1 MSDDRALGDEPQPMM
16 WLGAEAGMPP
26 PPGFGPGVPGATPP
40 GPTGRGRRGRVAFV
54 IASFLLVNSVL
65 GAWLL
70 SRAGSDP
77 AARQSATTSGQV
89 EGDKRA
95 GAIAVMIDPAIVDIN
110 TFAHVFGAP
119 ASRIEPLGAGTGM
132 ILTSTGQI
140 LTNNHVVEGATKIEV
155 TIAGRSGTSTATVV
169 GVDPTAD
176 VALLQLQGMSGLP
189 TIIPAESASVSVG
202 DRVLG
207 IGNALGRGGTPSV
220 VVGSISGLNR
230 VITAGNPGGSSEQL
244 TGMLQTNAQIQPG
257 DSGGALVDTSG
268 HVVGMIT
275 AGGTADRSTSG
286 PVTGFA
292 IPTETALG
300 IVARIRSGEACC
312 PIMIGDRGHMGIA
325 VRTLDPQ
332 TAHKLHVPNGALVIG
347 VEPGSPAAAVGIVAP
362 AVIRSIG
369 GQSVTSANAL
379 GPILHAYVPGQHV
392 AVSWVDASGT
402 HTKTVVLDSG
412 PAV

>member
-1 MSDDRALGDEPQPMM
+1 
-16 WLGAEAGMPP
+16 MPP
-26 PPGFGPGVPGATPP
+26 PPGFAHGGPGATPP
-40 GPTGRGRRGRVAFV
+40 GPTGGGRRRRAALVVA
-54 IASFLLVNSVL
+54 AFLLANSFL

-77 AARQSATTSGQV
+77 VAQQSATTSGQV

-95 GAIAVMIDPAIVDIN
+95 GAIAVMVDPAIVDIN

-119 ASRIEPLGAGTGM
+119 TSHIVPLGAGTGM

-140 LTNNHVVEGATKIEV
+140 LTNNHVVEGAVKIEV

-176 VALLQLQGMSGLP
+176 VALLQLQGVSGLP

-275 AGGTADRSTSG
+275 AGGTADRSKSG
-286 PVTGFA
+286 QVTGFA

-300 IVARIRSGEACC
+300 IVDRIRSGEVCC

-325 VRTLDPQ
+325 VHTLDPQ
-332 TAHKLHVPNGALVIG
+332 TARKLHVTDGALVVG
-347 VEPGSPAAAVGIVAP
+347 VEPGSPAADVGIVAP
-362 AVIRSIG
+362 AVIQSIG
-369 GQSVTSANAL
+369 GQAVTSADTL

-392 AVSWVDASGT
+392 AVTWVDASGT
-402 HTKTVVLDSG
+402 HTKTVVLGSG